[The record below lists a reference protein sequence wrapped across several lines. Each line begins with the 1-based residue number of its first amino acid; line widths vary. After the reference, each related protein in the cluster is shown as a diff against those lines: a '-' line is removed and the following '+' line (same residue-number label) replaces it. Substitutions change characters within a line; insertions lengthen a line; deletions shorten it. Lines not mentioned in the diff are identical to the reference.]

1 VTPHASAA
9 RPKCFSRAK
18 ARRNSSFSSN
28 GRPDF
33 SQKEQVWRPNWQT
46 THRLNYSIKTTSSEN
61 TRTGTILIENIYR
74 TICEWGLQGLIQW
87 RFFCSLEGEK

>member
-1 VTPHASAA
+1 LTSSTPKVSSSCFTPADKVGWVTPHASAA

-33 SQKEQVWRPNWQT
+33 SQKRKFHVLKLKNSP
-46 THRLNYSIKTTSSEN
+46 SIE
-61 TRTGTILIENIYR
+61 L
-74 TICEWGLQGLIQW
+74 
-87 RFFCSLEGEK
+87 FD